1 MQKENFP
8 SPSAPPQAVA
18 YVVDPSHVYVTPYND
33 NVQQIEES
41 KTKDFDGVEFRNFV
55 DEYEIS
61 TTYAIKLRQLE
72 GYDIVFICDDSG
84 SMKAPVTTP
93 NTKNYENLPTRWT
106 EMQNIVKIVT
116 RLSIILDDDGIDVYP
131 LNRPPMFN
139 VTSETQLNELFKN
152 PPSGGTPTLR
162 VLKQVLKDKE
172 KALKEKKLLII
183 IATDGE
189 PNDETNDPIG
199 NLFNFLKNQR
209 RPAHKIH
216 TTVLACTDDNKT
228 MEYLENWDHELENF
242 DVVDD
247 YYSERER
254 IQENKGKSYKFSF
267 GDYIVKILLGSIDKE
282 LDNLDG
288 SANSDKNKQNSVQQP
303 AIRQPVQQ
311 TYGNRHRDDKCNRCV
326 VS

>member
-1 MQKENFP
+1 
-8 SPSAPPQAVA
+8 
-18 YVVDPSHVYVTPYND
+18 
-33 NVQQIEES
+33 
-41 KTKDFDGVEFRNFV
+41 
-55 DEYEIS
+55 
-61 TTYAIKLRQLE
+61 
-72 GYDIVFICDDSG
+72 
-84 SMKAPVTTP
+84 
-93 NTKNYENLPTRWT
+93 
-106 EMQNIVKIVT
+106 
-116 RLSIILDDDGIDVYP
+116 
-131 LNRPPMFN
+131 MFN